1 MVISQIPCPIS
12 GVLMAIIM
20 GVVGVML
27 LYDGVYFKEH
37 KIVLLIIRWNKPKTL
52 TMTVTEN
59 KSAVF
64 RMEQT

>member
-1 MVISQIPCPIS
+1 MVISQIPCPIF

-27 LYDGVYFKEH
+27 LYDGVYVKEH

-52 TMTVTEN
+52 TMTVIEN